1 MPGLIARPDNT
12 LAEAP
17 MEHDPSHAAVEYS
30 GTNEKITHPAQI
42 AGLLRRVHEERALLT
57 ISLPGSNDQFKS
69 VVLEVDL
76 AKNFV
81 LLDELHPHDGHGR
94 LLAVKKFHAH
104 TRLKGVDI
112 SFGGILEGATQENGM
127 ALYQVALPTQ
137 ILYRQRR
144 SSFRVRVGA
153 GLIVPVTLS
162 NQNLLQLQGELCDIS
177 TGGIGLRLKLDP
189 TQAIDNGSIF
199 PDCNIQ
205 LPSNEHVH
213 SGLELRFIS
222 PADAR
227 NMVRF
232 GGRFLGLESS
242 NQKLIEHFV
251 ASLERELLRRR
262 PKD

>member
-1 MPGLIARPDNT
+1 
-12 LAEAP
+12 
-17 MEHDPSHAAVEYS
+17 MEHDEPRSAVEYA
-30 GTNEKITHPAQI
+30 GENEKISHPAQI

-57 ISLPGSNDQFKS
+57 ITLPGSNDQYKS
-69 VVLEVDL
+69 VVLEVNL
-76 AKNFV
+76 AKGFV
-81 LLDELHPHDGHGR
+81 LLDELHPHEGHGR
-94 LLAVKKFHAH
+94 FLAVKKFHAH

-112 SFGGILEGATQENGM
+112 SFGGILEESTQEGGM
-127 ALYQVALPTQ
+127 ALYQVALPTL

-144 SSFRVRVGA
+144 TSFRVRVGA

-162 NQNLLQLQGELCDIS
+162 DQNLLQLQGVLCDIS

-189 TQAIDNGSIF
+189 SLAIDNGVIF
-199 PDCNIQ
+199 PDCSIQ
-205 LPSNEHVH
+205 LPGNEPIH
-213 SGLELRFIS
+213 SGLELRFVS
-222 PADAR
+222 PADQR
-227 NMVRF
+227 SMVRF